1 MGAAISLQKNKK
13 QTTRVNTV
21 RQAAGGASSSLMDQ
35 EIKSVEAP
43 GRVTESVG
51 GKRWG
56 LPLIFFNHFPLHTS
70 ITPQFF

>member
-35 EIKSVEAP
+35 ISGSTWTRDRKC
-43 GRVTESVG
+43 GREEMGSTFD
-51 GKRWG
+51 
-56 LPLIFFNHFPLHTS
+56 FFKFAS
-70 ITPQFF
+70 YFYSQRAF